1 MFWIYN
7 RKLICVRGRTQIML
21 WFICWFF
28 QEFLLDWIHS
38 TKWRLYSTRCPERKK
53 PHVGCRRDLMSIPDG
68 MPSSKM
74 MARIAKNLIR
84 LLQRHLNSRTN
95 GKEDSIYRIVGEQ
108 VKEIKWD
115 QCKSWSCSG
124 FSPSAKQKRTRRKA

>member
-1 MFWIYN
+1 
-7 RKLICVRGRTQIML
+7 
-21 WFICWFF
+21 
-28 QEFLLDWIHS
+28 
-38 TKWRLYSTRCPERKK
+38 
-53 PHVGCRRDLMSIPDG
+53 MSIPDG

-108 VKEIKWD
+108 VKEIK
-115 QCKSWSCSG
+115 
-124 FSPSAKQKRTRRKA
+124 